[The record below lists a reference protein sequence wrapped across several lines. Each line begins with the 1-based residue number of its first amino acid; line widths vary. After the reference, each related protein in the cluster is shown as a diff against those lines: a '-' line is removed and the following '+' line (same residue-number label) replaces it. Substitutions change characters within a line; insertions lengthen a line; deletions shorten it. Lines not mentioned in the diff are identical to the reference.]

1 MAEHTHIY
9 WAFPENESIQN
20 RATYVHLK
28 DEVTKDDVV
37 NVVKTIYQFY
47 QDFVHEEM
55 CSYYDSDNV
64 ERFLHDVTISGR
76 VYPLRKMVESALKK
90 NKVMNCRKMKG
101 RSLTR
106 MTYPFSLDVQN
117 TLIEAIANEMSF
129 AEEQGSAFLILNV
142 NGIESDPNL
151 VKLDDSDG
159 ELTIDVKTVNRDE
172 VYKWFVENRKP
183 ARVWKWNPKHG
194 DKYMPQQTNGGEKVS
209 RLLST
214 QDEAKDNLP
223 KAISVAVMDSKNG
236 DMYMF
241 DAPYDAYIDF
251 KASNG
256 SWHAFHL
263 DDEDERQKITTELLK
278 RLKLFGLERKK

>member
-1 MAEHTHIY
+1 MSEHTHIY
-9 WAFPENESIQN
+9 WAFPENESIQD

-47 QDFVHEEM
+47 QDFVHEQI

-64 ERFLHDVTISGR
+64 ERFLHDVTVSKR
-76 VYPLRKMVESALKK
+76 VYPANQKMRSAFKECNAK
-90 NKVMNCRKMKG
+90 NCRKMKG
-101 RSLTR
+101 QSITK
-106 MTYPFSLDVQN
+106 MTYPFPLDVQN
-117 TLIEAIANEMSF
+117 TLMEAIANKMSS
-129 AEEQGSAFLILNV
+129 AGEQGSAFLIINV

-151 VKLDDSDG
+151 VKLDNGNG

-172 VYKWFVENRKP
+172 LYNWFVEKRKP
-183 ARVWKWNPKHG
+183 TRVWQWNPKHG
-194 DKYMPQQTNGGEKVS
+194 DINIPQQTNGGEKVS

-214 QDEAKDNLP
+214 RDEAKDNLP
-223 KAISVAVMDSKNG
+223 KAISVAVLDSKNG

-256 SWHAFHL
+256 TWHAFHL
-263 DDEDERQKITTELLK
+263 DDEDERKKITPELLK
-278 RLKLFGLERKK
+278 RLKLFGLERK